1 MEKRTFRAVFFDL
14 DGTLLPMDV
23 DVFMKSYFR
32 ALGGYVAR
40 MGIAP
45 DQFMAGMKR
54 GITAMATNDSGHAN
68 AESFWPE
75 FLACIDL
82 PEGVTADALQAAIG
96 DFYENE
102 FGELGADV
110 QPNPAAARAIEA
122 AGLEGRDV
130 LMVGNNTKED
140 LAACQLGCEGF
151 LVTDFLIDP
160 VGFEVFS
167 VRHGSME
174 KFADWVN
181 SLPECADPAQ
191 GVSDA
196 IVPAAARERVL
207 AACGIADGQ
216 AGGAKTLEEAGRS
229 GGADFVINGMED

>member
-122 AGLEGRDV
+122 
-130 LMVGNNTKED
+130 
-140 LAACQLGCEGF
+140 LAAKGYP
-151 LVTDFLIDP
+151 LVLATMPMFPRRAVEWRLRWAGIDP
-160 VGFEVFS
+160 AVFS
-167 VRHGSME
+167 RITTFE
-174 KFADWVN
+174 N
-181 SLPECADPAQ
+181 STAVKP
-191 GVSDA
+191 
-196 IVPAAARERVL
+196 
-207 AACGIADGQ
+207 
-216 AGGAKTLEEAGRS
+216 
-229 GGADFVINGMED
+229 

>member
-75 FLACIDL
+75 FLACIDM
-82 PEGVTADALQAAIG
+82 PEGVTAETLQAAIG

-110 QPNPAAARAIEA
+110 QPN
-122 AGLEGRDV
+122 
-130 LMVGNNTKED
+130 
-140 LAACQLGCEGF
+140 
-151 LVTDFLIDP
+151 
-160 VGFEVFS
+160 
-167 VRHGSME
+167 
-174 KFADWVN
+174 
-181 SLPECADPAQ
+181 
-191 GVSDA
+191 
-196 IVPAAARERVL
+196 PAAARERVL

-229 GGADFVINGMED
+229 GGTDFVINGMED